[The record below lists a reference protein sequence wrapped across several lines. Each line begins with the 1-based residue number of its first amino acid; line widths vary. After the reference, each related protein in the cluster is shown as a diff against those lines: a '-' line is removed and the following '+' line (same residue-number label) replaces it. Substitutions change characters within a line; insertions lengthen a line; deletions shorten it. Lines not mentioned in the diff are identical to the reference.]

1 MVDIRGSGGQ
11 GQAWRSLRSG
21 ELDDL
26 ERVLSFLKS
35 LDSVDPDRIC
45 ITGSGWGGYLVLA
58 SLLANT
64 PGLGEV
70 SCGLARA
77 PITDWRL
84 GECRDTYRGYLNCL
98 RQGQKSSCEHGYIIS
113 SFCFYVLA
121 CCLLCS
127 HHLFSET

>member
-1 MVDIRGSGGQ
+1 MVDIRGSRGQ
-11 GQAWRSLRSG
+11 GQTWRSLRSG

-26 ERVLSFLKS
+26 ERVISFLTS
-35 LDSVDPDRIC
+35 LDSVDPDRMC

-84 GECRDTYRGYLNCL
+84 GECKDTYRGYMNCL
-98 RQGQKSSCEHGYIIS
+98 RNREDNFLYKHGYIIS
-113 SFCFYVLA
+113 SVCFFSMY
-121 CCLLCS
+121 LLVA
-127 HHLFSET
+127 LYSET

>member
-11 GQAWRSLRSG
+11 GKAWRSQRSG
-21 ELDDL
+21 ELEDL
-26 ERVLSFLKS
+26 ERVLSFLTS

-45 ITGSGWGGYLVLA
+45 ITGSGWGGWLVLS

-70 SCGLARA
+70 KCGLARA

-84 GECRDTYRGYLNCL
+84 GECWR
-98 RQGQKSSCEHGYIIS
+98 
-113 SFCFYVLA
+113 F
-121 CCLLCS
+121 
-127 HHLFSET
+127 

>member
-11 GQAWRSLRSG
+11 GQAWRSQRSG
-21 ELDDL
+21 ELEDL
-26 ERVLSFLKS
+26 ERVLSFLTS

-45 ITGSGWGGYLVLA
+45 ITGSGWGGWLVLS

-70 SCGLARA
+70 KCGLARA

-84 GECRDTYRGYLNCL
+84 GE
-98 RQGQKSSCEHGYIIS
+98 
-113 SFCFYVLA
+113 
-121 CCLLCS
+121 
-127 HHLFSET
+127 

>member
-1 MVDIRGSGGQ
+1 MVDIRGSRGQ
-11 GQAWRSLRSG
+11 GQAWSSLRSG
-21 ELDDL
+21 ELSDL
-26 ERVLSFLKS
+26 ERVISFLTS
-35 LDSVDPDRIC
+35 LDSVDPDRMC

-84 GECRDTYRGYLNCL
+84 GECKDTYRGYLNCL
-98 RQGQKSSCEHGYIIS
+98 WHGQDK
-113 SFCFYVLA
+113 
-121 CCLLCS
+121 
-127 HHLFSET
+127 